1 MNINS
6 ANNFVHAANNHDRKR
21 LLRASKEE
29 EEEALLTTTSK
40 MNKKKKMKKM
50 KISQNLLGFGCNFP
64 VMIQLIEFCSK
75 FINYRHYTIILP
87 FLPLPH
93 VVSL

>member
-1 MNINS
+1 
-6 ANNFVHAANNHDRKR
+6 
-21 LLRASKEE
+21 
-29 EEEALLTTTSK
+29 
-40 MNKKKKMKKM
+40 M

-87 FLPLPH
+87 FLPLSH
-93 VVSL
+93 VVYPYNDLQGEALPKTGTFFRRRLYERVGIALGIQYIVTPTSLVQ